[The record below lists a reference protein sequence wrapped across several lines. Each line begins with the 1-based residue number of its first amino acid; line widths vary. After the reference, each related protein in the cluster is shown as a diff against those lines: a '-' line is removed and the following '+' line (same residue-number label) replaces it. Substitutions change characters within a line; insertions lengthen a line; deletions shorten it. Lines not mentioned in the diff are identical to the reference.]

1 MQLLLLICRL
11 LPQAVRLGILQSIPP
26 FHLVANLFST
36 ELHGWKARLKLYNS
50 QTCFE
55 PSKRSISCK
64 GTNPVLGNSYIF
76 SMAEI
81 YAQTRAQLKK

>member
-11 LPQAVRLGILQSIPP
+11 LPQAVRLGILQSIPT

-36 ELHGWKARLKLYNS
+36 ELHGWMARFTLYNS

-81 YAQTRAQLKK
+81 YAQTRAPLKK